1 MRHLLNW
8 IRKEYDNPPVY
19 VTENGVSDKGG
30 LNDRKRVECFNSYLS
45 SILGAI
51 KDGCRVKGYVAW
63 SLMDS
68 FEWKAG
74 FTEKFGLYHVDFN
87 HPNRTRT
94 PKLSAKVYANIV
106 KTRSIDLHYA
116 DEKFPN
122 HPNTPTESS
131 STSINDAQA
140 LNVLLVSVS
149 SFIMKKIVM

>member
-8 IRKEYDNPPVY
+8 IRKEYNNPPVY

-30 LNDRKRVECFNSYLS
+30 LNDRDRVEYFNSYLS

-51 KDGCRVKGYVAW
+51 KDGCQVKGYIAW

-116 DEKFPN
+116 DKKYPN
-122 HPNTPTESS
+122 YPNTPPGSS
-131 STSINDAQA
+131 SNSITIAQT
-140 LNVLLVSVS
+140 LNVFLVVVS
-149 SFIMKKIVM
+149 SILILRHL